1 MFKYKE
7 YKVAMSETIITLI
20 HDDIDDATYDFMTG
34 LEECN
39 LTDIVEE
46 LSKLECT
53 HVPNRIY
60 TWANKVDTTVPIDFE
75 VAFDVSLFFPEI
87 KDLPDI
93 ETMTGKDQ
101 VIQDSIMRHP
111 RFLSL
116 AASIVTTV
124 NEMKPREIG
133 FICSYGKHLSVGW
146 AYIMRKYIFKKSVI
160 HNYTLRC

>member
-1 MFKYKE
+1 
-7 YKVAMSETIITLI
+7 MSETIITLI
-20 HDDIDDATYDFMTG
+20 HDDIDDAKNDFIAG
-34 LEECN
+34 SEECN
-39 LTDIVEE
+39 LNDIVEE

-87 KDLPDI
+87 KDLPNI
-93 ETMTGKDQ
+93 ESMTGKDP

-111 RFLSL
+111 RFMSL
-116 AASIVTTV
+116 AASILKTV
-124 NEMKPREIG
+124 NETKPREIG
-133 FICSYGKHLSVGW
+133 FICNYGKHRSVGW
-146 AYIMRKYIFKKSVI
+146 AYIMRKYIFKRSVI